1 MNETPRNRWK
11 IQFRLF
17 RLSKRND
24 LLNDDNAFG
33 VRMQGVSDM
42 REFTQQWDLPEPLL
56 YPWTMQKVLYK
67 PTNAFRRFLK
77 GG

>member
-17 RLSKRND
+17 RISKRND
-24 LLNDDNAFG
+24 LLNDENAFG

-56 YPWTMQKVLYK
+56 YPWTKQKLFYK